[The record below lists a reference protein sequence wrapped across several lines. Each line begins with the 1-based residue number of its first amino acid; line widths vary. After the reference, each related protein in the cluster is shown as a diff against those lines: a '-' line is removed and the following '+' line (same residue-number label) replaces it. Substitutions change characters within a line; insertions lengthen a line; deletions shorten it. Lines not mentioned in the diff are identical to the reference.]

1 MPRVLY
7 VVGLTAMFFAS
18 QGRAAELVLPQ
29 GKGAFYAGEAI
40 ELAVA
45 GLVKDATAMLEL
57 VPQGDGGL
65 GAVSLLVQG
74 DGSTVTFVL
83 PPMTLAPG
91 KYAVRLDG
99 RPSPVEFVVSSGV
112 NNSTMLL
119 SQAANLEDVK
129 PLGGNFIL
137 GNAFVFGLIGPDG
150 MPSRDP
156 RGRSA
161 GLSAFDRAVRARPTD
176 GGLHVLDRLRHPQ
189 ALGQSQRLGRA
200 NHERHHEDVE
210 PAHGPTASAIPKE
223 CRGARHDRRA
233 GSRAGQ
239 DAQRHLGLRVR
250 QLGLRP
256 VVRASR
262 LDIH

>member
-1 MPRVLY
+1 MRRFSREEYSNGEGSLCGRLDCGV
-7 VVGLTAMFFAS
+7 FAS

-45 GLVKDATAMLEL
+45 GLDQDATATLEL

-99 RPSPVEFVVSSGV
+99 RPSPVELVVSSGV
-112 NNSTMLL
+112 NISTMLL
-119 SQAANLEDVK
+119 SQSANLEDVK
-129 PLGGNFIL
+129 PSGGNFIL

-156 RGRSA
+156 RGRAPACRRLTGRSRSTSRRWSTCTGPATSPTSPGAIAKA
-161 GLSAFDRAVRARPTD
+161 GPSVAWVTL
-176 GGLHVLDRLRHPQ
+176 
-189 ALGQSQRLGRA
+189 
-200 NHERHHEDVE
+200 
-210 PAHGPTASAIPKE
+210 
-223 CRGARHDRRA
+223 
-233 GSRAGQ
+233 
-239 DAQRHLGLRVR
+239 
-250 QLGLRP
+250 
-256 VVRASR
+256 
-262 LDIH
+262 